1 MKMQVTF
8 PGGARVDAG
17 FQGFE
22 VHTDQPEKSGGEGS
36 APAPFDLFLA
46 SLGTC
51 AGYYALRFC
60 QSRDLDTEGLELTL
74 ETVRDPATRRLSTLR
89 LDLRLPEDFP
99 EKYRSAIA
107 RAMDQCAVKKVLE
120 DPPAFEVRT
129 EVAEPAAVG

>member
-1 MKMQVTF
+1 MKMHVTF

-17 FQGFE
+17 FRGFE

-60 QSRDLDTEGLELTL
+60 QNRDLDTEDLELTL
-74 ETVRDPATRRLSTLR
+74 ETVRDPETRRLSTLL
-89 LDLRLPEDFP
+89 LDLRLPEGFP
-99 EKYRSAIA
+99 EKYRPAIV
-107 RAMDQCAVKKVLE
+107 RAMNQCAVKKVLE
-120 DPPAFEVRT
+120 DPPELEVRA
-129 EVAEPAAVG
+129 EVAEPVAAG